1 MKKFIISE
9 LFVMQVVF
17 TFGQSDSGVSGKVVD
32 SKTQEPVQSVIVS
45 IQNTNLM
52 QLTDANGKFTFNEVE
67 AGNQLVLL
75 KSNGYKDQLIQI
87 EVTEGKM
94 LDMGTVTF
102 ELDLTQEKQ
111 AMLITITDNDLSDD
125 NSGSES
131 TAGLLQASK
140 DVFLQAAA
148 YNFGQARFSVR
159 GIDNEYSS
167 ILINGVSMNR
177 LSDGRPQY
185 SNWGGLND
193 ATRNQEFTDGSKPS
207 DYTFGGI
214 AGTQS

>member
-1 MKKFIISE
+1 
-9 LFVMQVVF
+9 MQVVF
-17 TFGQSDSGVSGKVVD
+17 VFGQSDSGVSGKVVD

-52 QLTDANGKFTFNEVE
+52 QLTDKNGKFSFNRVDV
-67 AGNQLVLL
+67 GNQLVLFR
-75 KSNGYKDQLIQI
+75 SNGYKDQLIQI

-148 YNFGQARFSVR
+148 YNFG
-159 GIDNEYSS
+159 
-167 ILINGVSMNR
+167 
-177 LSDGRPQY
+177 
-185 SNWGGLND
+185 
-193 ATRNQEFTDGSKPS
+193 
-207 DYTFGGI
+207 
-214 AGTQS
+214 